1 MSDLKTNLQNILQEK
16 QDKIIPE
23 NIKKD
28 IQIFDV
34 TGTYEGSGGTDTSD
48 ATATAEDIMSGKTA
62 YVAEGKVTGT
72 YVEVMSET
80 DYQTCLQLAD
90 DIMGNSAPAKG
101 HIYGIKRTIG
111 INNSKWERTDDSLGL
126 TATATHDGSSVLNN
140 FDNLYPWKDIISYN
154 YDINTN
160 SETARYGDSDFT
172 FEPVENNILVLTKIP
187 TFWYKRI
194 QEGNAEYI
202 KIADYAADNFNKFD
216 ECSVARYVV
225 SGTSEEPIVKS
236 KSTPLRSISIVD
248 SRTLATT
255 LGSEF
260 KLLDWQTLGAIQLLY
275 LVEYADYNSQFT
287 LGQGISSSTVTAS
300 GGCDELG
307 MKSGCFVSDGKHSVI
322 YRGIENVFGNLY
334 QWLDGIN
341 FQGNRGYVCNNP
353 YAYESNVFDGEYVAL
368 SYACATRGTYG
379 FKVGCDNNNSLAM
392 FATETGGSSTTG
404 LTDLMKLEPSGNR
417 VVSIGGFYSDED
429 YNGLFNTNDYYTAN
443 ASPGD
448 RGVRIV
454 RVHN

>member
-1 MSDLKTNLQNILQEK
+1 M
-16 QDKIIPE
+16 
-23 NIKKD
+23 
-28 IQIFDV
+28 
-34 TGTYEGSGGTDTSD
+34 
-48 ATATAEDIMSGKTA
+48 
-62 YVAEGKVTGT
+62 
-72 YVEVMSET
+72 
-80 DYQTCLQLAD
+80 
-90 DIMGNSAPAKG
+90 
-101 HIYGIKRTIG
+101 
-111 INNSKWERTDDSLGL
+111 
-126 TATATHDGSSVLNN
+126 
-140 FDNLYPWKDIISYN
+140 
-154 YDINTN
+154 
-160 SETARYGDSDFT
+160 
-172 FEPVENNILVLTKIP
+172 
-187 TFWYKRI
+187 
-194 QEGNAEYI
+194 
-202 KIADYAADNFNKFD
+202 
-216 ECSVARYVV
+216 
-225 SGTSEEPIVKS
+225 
-236 KSTPLRSISIVD
+236 
-248 SRTLATT
+248 ATT

-307 MKSGCFVSDGKHSVI
+307 MKSGCFASDGKHSVI

-368 SYACATRGTYG
+368 SYACATRDMYG

-404 LTDLMKLEPSGNR
+404 LTDLMRLESSGNR

-429 YNGLFNTNDYYTAN
+429 YNGLFNTNNYYTAN